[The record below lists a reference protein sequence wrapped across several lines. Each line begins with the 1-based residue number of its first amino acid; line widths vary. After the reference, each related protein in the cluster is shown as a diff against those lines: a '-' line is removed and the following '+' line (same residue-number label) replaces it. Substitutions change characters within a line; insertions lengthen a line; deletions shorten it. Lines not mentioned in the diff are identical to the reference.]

1 MRTSIL
7 RGPKGSDM
15 KSLRLRLLLAAL
27 SLLFFHPFGNSDI
40 PAHPGRLDENC
51 GHYNRETG
59 EYHYHYENCK
69 PEATRKGKVARVKDG
84 DTVVIQ
90 PANGEKYTCRLYGID
105 APETAKRGKPGQPY
119 GEEAKDALL
128 DLVLKKQ
135 VEVEIKDRDRYG
147 RMVCIIRLDGV
158 DINRKMI
165 KLGLAWAYI
174 EYLKGPYASIYYDA
188 EKEARAKRLGL
199 WQQANPQPPWEFRRM
214 LRGR

>member
-1 MRTSIL
+1 MIKIL
-7 RGPKGSDM
+7 GFIPWLPSSSKKMPCAILYLVS
-15 KSLRLRLLLAAL
+15 KSTRFYLLLFL
-27 SLLFFHPFGNSDI
+27 FLFSLF
-40 PAHPGRLDENC
+40 C
-51 GHYNRETG
+51 
-59 EYHYHYENCK
+59 CK
-69 PEATRKGKVARVKDG
+69 TYSQQDTVIEVKDG

-90 PANGEKYTCRLYGID
+90 PANSERYTCRLYGID

-119 GEEAKDALL
+119 GEEAKDTLL

-188 EKEARAKRLGL
+188 EKDARSKRLGL
-199 WQQANPQPPWEFRRM
+199 WKHANPQPPWEFRKM
-214 LRGR
+214 LEGR